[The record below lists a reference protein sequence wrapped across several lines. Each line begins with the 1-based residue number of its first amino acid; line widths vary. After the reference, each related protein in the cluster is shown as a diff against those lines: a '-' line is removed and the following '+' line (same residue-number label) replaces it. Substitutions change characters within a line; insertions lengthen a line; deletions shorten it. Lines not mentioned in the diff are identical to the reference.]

1 MSDFTGLLPNF
12 KLSEIK
18 IPINPLIIAERQ
30 NRASEFYKRLA
41 EWINDFDAALDQEHE
56 VGVRLVTFGQTVVF
70 HLEDMGYYDPSL
82 ICFFGTTDDGSPV
95 QLVQHVSQISMLLM
109 TLPRKDPS
117 KPKRPIGFVAE
128 DQIQQET
135 TE

>member
-1 MSDFTGLLPNF
+1 M
-12 KLSEIK
+12 
-18 IPINPLIIAERQ
+18 
-30 NRASEFYKRLA
+30 
-41 EWINDFDAALDQEHE
+41 
-56 VGVRLVTFGQTVVF
+56 VTFGQTVVF

-128 DQIQQET
+128 DQIEQGTGE
-135 TE
+135 